1 MLDKAKFEE
10 LKANGRLPSPK
21 GVAFHV
27 LVLIQKEDITN
38 QEIAHAI
45 KSDPA
50 LSGRIIKATN
60 ALGGYQV
67 RPVVSIV
74 DAVMVLGLNTVR
86 QLVLGLSLINSS
98 PPDDS
103 HKFDMHGFWL
113 HSLLAAIA
121 AHNLLLHSDLGA
133 PEEMFILG
141 LLGQVGSLGLA
152 TSYPQEYARL
162 LEQAGAD
169 ESSALEELEL
179 AEFGFHHNQLTQAL
193 LADWGMPRIF
203 QDIVLYQ
210 ENPAQANFAEGSR
223 EWRLLHALHIANY
236 LATLCLA
243 PTNRQANMVAQ
254 LILLA
259 TRLGVEVGMLVELGD
274 KSVREWAEW
283 GELFGMGTVEVP
295 PFAEL
300 LKAGPLTSNT
310 VDAGVLLPTP
320 EADYKLRILLVDD
333 DWAALFLL
341 RTMLEQAGHTVVT
354 AANGVEALRQVEI
367 SMPQLIITDWAMP
380 EMDGIEFCQALR
392 RNPAWCNIHV
402 FILTAQESTDRLVE
416 AFEAGVDDYLTKPIN
431 SRVLAARLRAGQRV
445 VQLQEELEYDRQQL
459 RNFAVELA
467 ASNERL
473 QLLALT
479 DVLTGLHNRRYANE
493 YLERLWALAER
504 SGRPLSCMLL
514 DIDGFKQI
522 NDTYGHKMGDDAL
535 KQVATVLRASAR
547 TEDEVCRFGGEEF
560 LLICP
565 DTPAEQ
571 AYQYAERLRQNVA
584 ASRIRGA
591 DGKEFH
597 LTVSIGI
604 ASKKVGLLN
613 TEMLLQLADKR
624 LYAAKNNGR
633 NCTVAA

>member
-1 MLDKAKFEE
+1 VLSKSKFDE
-10 LKANGRLPSPK
+10 LKANGHLPSPK

-27 LVLIQKEDITN
+27 LALIQKEDVSN

-60 ALGGYQV
+60 ALGKNQV

-86 QLVLGLSLINSS
+86 QLVLGLSLIDSS
-98 PPDDS
+98 RAGIP
-103 HKFDMHGFWL
+103 HQFDMHGFWS
-113 HSLLAAIA
+113 HSLLTAITT
-121 AHNLLLHSDLGA
+121 HNLLLHSDVGA

-141 LLGQVGSLGLA
+141 LLGQIGSLGLA

-162 LEQAGAD
+162 LDQAKSD
-169 ESSALEELEL
+169 ESLLFDQLEF
-179 AEFGFHHNQLTQAL
+179 AVFGFNHNQLTQSL
-193 LADWGMPRIF
+193 LSDWGMPRIF
-203 QDIVLYQ
+203 QDIVLHQ
-210 ENPAQANFAEGSR
+210 ERPAQANFAEGGR
-223 EWRLLHALHIANY
+223 EWRLLHALHLANY
-236 LATLCLA
+236 FAKVCLSPA
-243 PTNRQANMVAQ
+243 SKQPEMVAI

-259 TRLGVEVGMLVELGD
+259 ARLGVEISVLIELGD
-274 KSVREWAEW
+274 TTVREWNEW
-283 GELFGMGTVEVP
+283 GQLFGMSTAEVP
-295 PFAEL
+295 PFAKL
-300 LKAGPLTSNT
+300 LKTGPLIPDGANR
-310 VDAGVLLPTP
+310 VLAQGATH
-320 EADYKLRILLVDD
+320 KLRILLVDD

-341 RTMLEQAGHTVVT
+341 KTLLEQSGNTVLTAG
-354 AANGVEALRQVEI
+354 NGVEALRLVEEFI
-367 SMPQLIITDWAMP
+367 PQLIITDWVMP
-380 EMDGIEFCQALR
+380 EMDGIEFCKALR

-402 FILTAQESTDRLVE
+402 FILTSLESTDRLVE

-431 SRVLAARLRAGQRV
+431 SRVLAARLSAGQRV

-459 RNFAVELA
+459 RDFAVELA

-504 SGRPLSCMLL
+504 SGRPLSCLIL
-514 DIDGFKQI
+514 DIDRFKQI

-547 TEDEVCRFGGEEF
+547 IEDEVCRFGGEEF

-571 AYQYAERLRQNVA
+571 AYLYAERLRQNVA
-584 ASRIRGA
+584 SSRFNGP
-591 DGKEFH
+591 DGKEFN
-597 LTVSIGI
+597 LTISIGI
-604 ASKKVGLLN
+604 ASKSPALLN

-624 LYAAKNNGR
+624 LYAAKRNGR
-633 NCTVAA
+633 NCIVAA